1 MMMYFILE
9 ELWMTTQVQKF
20 RTGDK
25 YSPYWVWDSC
35 VRQEEEISALLE
47 IT

>member
-9 ELWMTTQVQKF
+9 ELWMTTQIQKF
-20 RTGDK
+20 RTEDK
-25 YSPYWVWDSC
+25 YSPCLVWDSW
-35 VRQEEEISALLE
+35 VRQEEETFALLE